1 KALQLQCFLAHH
13 KKISTGQGRP
23 MCEIYSAAEPELF
36 ELKTRSIRIDG
47 VVTSIRLEAVFWQI
61 LEQIA
66 DEAELTLGTFITRIY
81 REVVERRGEPGNFTS
96 LLRVACT
103 THLNEGQRL
112 SLSDSRYRSDTITDN
127 QEPARRAS

>member
-1 KALQLQCFLAHH
+1 
-13 KKISTGQGRP
+13 

-47 VVTSIRLEAVFWQI
+47 VVTSIRLEALFWQL

-66 DEAELTLGTFITRIY
+66 EEADLTLGTFITRIY
-81 REVVERRGEPGNFTS
+81 REVLERRGETGNFTS

-103 THLNEGQRL
+103 THLNQGQRL
-112 SLSDSRYRSDTITDN
+112 TLKESAYRDTITDN
-127 QEPARRAS
+127 QEPARKAS

>member
-1 KALQLQCFLAHH
+1 
-13 KKISTGQGRP
+13 
-23 MCEIYSAAEPELF
+23 MCEIYSGAEPELF

-47 VVTSIRLEAVFWQI
+47 VVTSIRLEAIFWQL

-66 DEAELTLGTFITRIY
+66 DEAGLTLGTFITRIY
-81 REVVERRGEPGNFTS
+81 REVLERRGGTGNFTS

-112 SLSDSRYRSDTITDN
+112 TLTTSPYQDTITDH
-127 QEPARRAS
+127 QEPARQAS

>member
-1 KALQLQCFLAHH
+1 
-13 KKISTGQGRP
+13 

-36 ELKTRSIRIDG
+36 ELKSRSIRIDG
-47 VVTSIRLEAVFWQI
+47 VVTSIRLEAIFWQL

-66 DEAELTLGTFITRIY
+66 EEADLTLGTFITRIY
-81 REVVERRGEPGNFTS
+81 REVLERRGETGNFTS

-103 THLNEGQRL
+103 THLNQGQRL
-112 SLSDSRYRSDTITDN
+112 TLKDSPYQDTITDN

>member
-1 KALQLQCFLAHH
+1 
-13 KKISTGQGRP
+13 

-127 QEPARRAS
+127 QEPARSAS

>member
-1 KALQLQCFLAHH
+1 VPHH
-13 KKISTGQGRP
+13 AATRQFAPAKKQETA
-23 MCEIYSAAEPELF
+23 MCEIYSGTEPELF

-47 VVTSIRLEAVFWQI
+47 VVTSIRLEAVFWHL

-66 DEAELTLGTFITRIY
+66 TDANLSLGMFLSRIY
-81 REVVERRGEPGNFTS
+81 REVIERRGEVGNFAS

-112 SLSDSRYRSDTITDN
+112 VLPEVSSSSQIIN
-127 QEPARRAS
+127 S